1 MKSIKLSKYF
11 ELVKPEYV
19 YIQVIPHKSIR
30 NYNSV
35 NIAKAIAYTFK
46 KADKVIKIEQKKLFF
61 KTNFKISYVIDIKEN
76 NASFYF
82 IVPKPFINVILEK
95 ICEIWSKA
103 TVKVLDKA
111 LDGFTANAEYYEL
124 SYKKEDALSLS
135 TDFRSNEPLN
145 SILNVMDVM
154 KDNDRVTIIY
164 NFIANP
170 QFNWIDRYNNTM
182 TKIKE
187 NKSIDKNIF
196 SFNAI
201 CRNTL
206 IYLLDTISAV
216 IEVIN
221 DFTGGN
227 TDNSKESMYNAVLGI
242 LEKQEELSVATKK
255 KKDSTVI
262 NTQIG
267 VISDSID
274 ETRKNN
280 NVIAVTQS
288 FRSIDGDN
296 ELIADR
302 VKKSFEI
309 EQYNYN
315 TKISTI
321 SVEEGANFIQIPAR
335 TLLNQ
340 HKIDHVSIE
349 ETSVPD
355 ELKQGYI
362 SLGKNKTKGEV
373 IDTYLEDDYDIGSLP
388 LMIIGRQGGGK
399 STYLTNYCKCAISR
413 NESIFVL
420 DYIKNCE
427 MSRDIETVIP
437 KDKLVILDFSKAEN
451 LQSFAYNELKFKE
464 DSFESCYEIANKK
477 SQLTLELV
485 NSINLNGDPFSPKM
499 ERFLM
504 STCDIVFT
512 IKENATFKDI
522 IRCLTDFKYR
532 EQIIESIPE
541 DYKVYFEEDI
551 STLEEL
557 DEWSKPTKD
566 NPSEKI
572 GTRES
577 KIEGILDRMTL
588 LKRDFYLK
596 MMFNKSPDNNVNF
609 IDLMEQGKVV
619 LIRLP
624 QSKFKKYVKNVICT
638 FLITKLW
645 TSVEARG
652 EIYKKP
658 TRSHIL
664 IDELSQI
671 HTAEMYLD
679 NIITET
685 RKYGF
690 KLVLTGQRLFQLS
703 KEFIEDLKSA
713 GASFML
719 LKGSLKEDFNYF
731 KEEIGDNFTYEDLDS
746 MEQYSSLNL
755 IQYSAGFSSF
765 ITKLPN
771 PVQ

>member
-11 ELVKPEYV
+11 ELVKPEYE

-30 NYNSV
+30 NYNSG

-46 KADKVIKIEQKKLFF
+46 RADKLIKIEQKKLFF
-61 KTNFKISYVIDIKEN
+61 RTNFKISYVIDVNKD
-76 NASFYF
+76 NANFYF
-82 IVPKPFINVILEK
+82 IVPKPFTNLIVEK
-95 ICEIWSKA
+95 IYEIWSKA
-103 TVKVLDKA
+103 TVKILDSGIQ
-111 LDGFTANAEYYEL
+111 GFSPNAEYFEL
-124 SYKKEDALSLS
+124 SYKKEDALSLN

-145 SILNVMDVM
+145 SLLNVMDIM
-154 KDNDRVTIIY
+154 KDDDRVTIIY
-164 NFIANP
+164 NFVSNP

-182 TKIKE
+182 DKIKAK
-187 NKSIDKNIF
+187 KSIDKNIF

-201 CRNTL
+201 MRNGL
-206 IYLLDTISAV
+206 IYMLDTINA
-216 IEVIN
+216 IIGVIN

-227 TDNSKESMYNAVLGI
+227 HESSNESIYNAVLGI
-242 LEKQEELSVATKK
+242 LEKQDKLSVATKK

-267 VISDSID
+267 VISDSVD
-274 ETRKNN
+274 YTRKSNN
-280 NVIAVTQS
+280 INVVTQS
-288 FRSIDGDN
+288 FRAIDGDN
-296 ELIADR
+296 ELIADK
-302 VKKSFEI
+302 VKKPFYL
-309 EQYNYN
+309 EQTNFN
-315 TKISTI
+315 TKLSTI
-321 SVEEGANFIQIPAR
+321 STDEGSNFIQIPAR
-335 TLLNQ
+335 TLLTQ
-340 HKIDHVSIE
+340 HKINHISIE
-349 ETSVPD
+349 ETRVP
-355 ELKQGYI
+355 ERLKEGYVC
-362 SLGKNKTKGEV
+362 LGENKNKGTICSV
-373 IDTYLEDDYDIGSLP
+373 YLEDDYDIGSLP
-388 LMIIGRQGGGK
+388 LMLLGRQGGGK
-399 STYLTNYCKCAISR
+399 STYLANYCKYAMSR

-427 MSRDIETVIP
+427 MSKDIEKVVP
-437 KDKLVILDFSKAEN
+437 KDKLVILDFSKADN

-464 DSFESCYEIANKK
+464 DTFEGRYEIANKK

-504 STCDIVFT
+504 SACDIVFT

-532 EQIIESIPE
+532 EHIIESIQD
-541 DYKVYFEEDI
+541 DYRKYFEEDI

-566 NPSEKI
+566 SPSEKI

-596 MMFNKSPDNNVNF
+596 MMFNKSPDKNVDF
-609 IDLMEQGKVV
+609 VDLMEQGKVV

-645 TSVEARG
+645 TSAEIRG
-652 EIYKKP
+652 EMYKKP
-658 TRSHIL
+658 TRSHII

-679 NIITET
+679 SLITET

-703 KEFIEDLKSA
+703 KEFVEDLKSA
-713 GASFML
+713 GSSFML

-731 KEEIGDNFTYEDLDS
+731 KEEIGENFTYEDLDS

-755 IQYSAGFSSF
+755 IQYSEGFSSF
-765 ITKLPN
+765 ITKLPK
-771 PVQ
+771 PV

>member
-11 ELVKPEYV
+11 ELVKPKYV

-46 KADKVIKIEQKKLFF
+46 KANRLIKIEQKKLFF
-61 KTNFKISYVIDIKEN
+61 KTNFKISYVIDIKKN

-82 IVPKPFINVILEK
+82 IVPKPFVNVILEK

-111 LDGFTANAEYYEL
+111 LDGFTSNAEYYEL

-154 KDNDRVTIIY
+154 KDDDRVTIIY

-182 TKIKE
+182 TKINE

-221 DFTGGN
+221 DFIGGN
-227 TDNSKESMYNAVLGI
+227 TDNSKEIMYNAILGI
-242 LEKQEELSVATKK
+242 LEKQEELSIATKK

-267 VISDSID
+267 VISDSVD
-274 ETRKNN
+274 DTRKNN
-280 NVIAVTQS
+280 NVMAITQS
-288 FRSIDGDN
+288 FRAIDGDN
-296 ELIADR
+296 ELIADK
-302 VKKSFEI
+302 VKKPFEV
-309 EQYNYN
+309 EQYNFN
-315 TKISTI
+315 TKISTL
-321 SVEEGANFIQIPAR
+321 SVEESANLIQIPAR
-335 TLLNQ
+335 TLLEQ
-340 HKIDHVSIE
+340 HKIDHVKVE
-349 ETSVPD
+349 ETTVPD
-355 ELKQGYI
+355 ELKSGYI
-362 SLGKNKTKGEV
+362 SLGENKNKGNK
-373 IDTYLEDDYDIGSLP
+373 IKTYLEDDYDIGSLP
-388 LMIIGRQGGGK
+388 LMILGRQGGGK
-399 STYLTNYCKCAISR
+399 STYLANYCKYAIER
-413 NESIFVL
+413 NESIFVI

-427 MSRDIETVIP
+427 MSKDIETVVP

-464 DSFESCYEIANKK
+464 DTFESRYEIANKK

-485 NSINLNGDPFSPKM
+485 NSINVNGDPFSPKM

-504 STCDIVFT
+504 SACDVVFT

-532 EQIIESIPE
+532 EHIIESIQP
-541 DYKVYFEEDI
+541 DYKKYFEEDI
-551 STLEEL
+551 LTLEEL
-557 DEWSKPTKD
+557 DEWSKATKD

-638 FLITKLW
+638 FFITKLW
-645 TSVEARG
+645 TSVELRG

-658 TRSHIL
+658 TRTHIL
-664 IDELSQI
+664 IDELSQV
-671 HTAEMYLD
+671 HTAEIYLD
-679 NIITET
+679 SIITET

-690 KLVLTGQRLFQLS
+690 KPVLTGQRLFQLS

-731 KEEIGDNFTYEDLDS
+731 KEEISDDFTYEDLDR

-755 IQYSAGFSSF
+755 IQYSKGFSSF
-765 ITKLPN
+765 ITKLPK
-771 PVQ
+771 PV

>member
-11 ELVKPEYV
+11 ELVKPEYI
-19 YIQVIPHKSIR
+19 YIQIIPHKSIR
-30 NYNSV
+30 NNNSA

-46 KADKVIKIEQKKLFF
+46 RADKFIKIEQKKLFF
-61 KTNFKISYVIDIKEN
+61 KTNFKISYVIDIN
-76 NASFYF
+76 RDNASFYF
-82 IVPKPFINVILEK
+82 IVPKPFVNLILEK
-95 ICEIWSKA
+95 IYEIWNKA
-103 TVKVLDKA
+103 TVKVLDKGIE
-111 LDGFTANAEYYEL
+111 GFTSNAEYFEL
-124 SYKKEDALSLS
+124 GYKKEDALSLN

-145 SILNVMDVM
+145 SILNVMEIM
-154 KDNDRVTIIY
+154 KDDDRVTIIY
-164 NFIANP
+164 NFVSNP

-182 TKIKE
+182 NKIREK
-187 NKSIDKNIF
+187 KSIDKNIF
-196 SFNAI
+196 SLNAI
-201 CRNTL
+201 CRNGL
-206 IYLLDTISAV
+206 IYILDTINAI

-221 DFTGGN
+221 DFTGGSN
-227 TDNSKESMYNAVLGI
+227 KDTKESMYSAVLGI
-242 LEKQEELSVATKK
+242 LEKQEDLSPATKK

-267 VISDSID
+267 VISDSND
-274 ETRKNN
+274 YTRKSN
-280 NVIAVTQS
+280 NVNVITQS
-288 FRSIDGDN
+288 FRAVDGDN
-296 ELIADR
+296 ELVADK
-302 VKKSFEI
+302 VKKPFYLD
-309 EQYNYN
+309 QTNFN
-315 TKISTI
+315 TKVNTISTD
-321 SVEEGANFIQIPAR
+321 EGANFIQIPAR
-335 TLLNQ
+335 TLLSQ
-340 HKIDHVSIE
+340 HKIDHISIE
-349 ETSVPD
+349 ETTVP
-355 ELKQGYI
+355 EQLKQGYI
-362 SLGKNKTKGEV
+362 SLGKNKTKGEI

-388 LMIIGRQGGGK
+388 LMVMGRQGGGK
-399 STYLTNYCKCAISR
+399 STYLSNYCKYAMSR

-427 MSRDIETVIP
+427 MSRDIEEVVP
-437 KDKLVILDFSKAEN
+437 KDKLVVLDFSKAEN
-451 LQSFAYNELKFKE
+451 LQSFAYNELRFKE
-464 DSFESCYEIANKK
+464 DTFENKYEVANKK

-504 STCDIVFT
+504 SACDVVFT

-532 EQIIESIPE
+532 EHIIESIPK
-541 DYKVYFEEDI
+541 DYKIYFEEDI
-551 STLEEL
+551 TTLEEL
-557 DEWSKPTKD
+557 DEWSKATKD
-566 NPSEKI
+566 NPPEKI

-609 IDLMEQGKVV
+609 MELMEQGKVV

-679 NIITET
+679 GIITET

-765 ITKLPN
+765 ITKLPK
-771 PVQ
+771 PV

>member
-46 KADKVIKIEQKKLFF
+46 KANKLIKIEQKKLFF
-61 KTNFKISYVIDIKEN
+61 KTNFKISYVIDIKKN

-95 ICEIWSKA
+95 MYEIWSKA
-103 TVKVLDKA
+103 TIKVLDKA

-154 KDNDRVTIIY
+154 KDDDRVAIIY

-227 TDNSKESMYNAVLGI
+227 IDNSKESMYNAILGI
-242 LEKQEELSVATKK
+242 LEKQEELSIATKK

-267 VISDSID
+267 IVSDSID
-274 ETRKNN
+274 YTRKNN
-280 NVIAVTQS
+280 NVMAITQS
-288 FRSIDGDN
+288 FRAIDEDN
-296 ELIADR
+296 ELIADK
-302 VKKSFEI
+302 VKKPFEV
-309 EQYNYN
+309 EQYNFN
-315 TKISTI
+315 TKISTL
-321 SVEEGANFIQIPAR
+321 SVEESANLIQIPGR
-335 TLLNQ
+335 TLLEH
-340 HKIDHVSIE
+340 HKIDHVKVE
-349 ETSVPD
+349 ETTVPD

-362 SLGKNKTKGEV
+362 CLGKNKNKGKI

-388 LMIIGRQGGGK
+388 LMLLGRQGGGK
-399 STYLTNYCKCAISR
+399 STYLVNYCKYAMSR

-427 MSRDIETVIP
+427 MSRDIEKVVP

-464 DSFESCYEIANKK
+464 DTFESRYEISNKK

-485 NSINLNGDPFSPKM
+485 NSINVNGDPFSVKM

-504 STCDIVFT
+504 SACDIVFT

-532 EQIIESIPE
+532 EHIIELIQD
-541 DYKVYFEEDI
+541 DYKKYFEEDI

-658 TRSHIL
+658 TRSHII

-679 NIITET
+679 SIITET

-690 KLVLTGQRLFQLS
+690 KPVLTGQRLFQLS
-703 KEFIEDLKSA
+703 KGFIENLKGA

-731 KEEIGDNFTYEDLDS
+731 KEEIGEDFTYEDLDS

-755 IQYSAGFSSF
+755 IQYSQGFSSF
-765 ITKLPN
+765 ITKLPK
-771 PVQ
+771 PV

>member
-46 KADKVIKIEQKKLFF
+46 KANKLIKIEQKKLFF
-61 KTNFKISYVIDIKEN
+61 KTNFKISYVIDIKKN

-95 ICEIWSKA
+95 MYEIWSKA
-103 TVKVLDKA
+103 TIKVLDKA

-145 SILNVMDVM
+145 SILNVMNVM
-154 KDNDRVTIIY
+154 KDDDRIAIIY

-227 TDNSKESMYNAVLGI
+227 TDNSKESMYNAILGI
-242 LEKQEELSVATKK
+242 LEKQEELSIATKK

-267 VISDSID
+267 VVSDSID
-274 ETRKNN
+274 DTRKNN
-280 NVIAVTQS
+280 NVMAITQS
-288 FRSIDGDN
+288 FRAIDGDN
-296 ELIADR
+296 ELIADK
-302 VKKSFEI
+302 VKKHFEV
-309 EQYNYN
+309 EQYNFN
-315 TKISTI
+315 TKISTL
-321 SVEEGANFIQIPAR
+321 SVEESANLIQIPAR
-335 TLLNQ
+335 TLLEQ
-340 HKIDHVSIE
+340 HKIDHVKVE
-349 ETSVPD
+349 ETTVPD
-355 ELKQGYI
+355 KLKTGYI
-362 SLGKNKTKGEV
+362 SLGENKNKGNK
-373 IDTYLEDDYDIGSLP
+373 IKTYLEDDYDIGSLP
-388 LMIIGRQGGGK
+388 LMILGRQGGGK
-399 STYLTNYCKCAISR
+399 STYLANYCKYAIER

-427 MSRDIETVIP
+427 MSRDIEKVVS
-437 KDKLVILDFSKAEN
+437 KDKLVILDFSKHEN

-464 DSFESCYEIANKK
+464 DTFESRYEIANKK

-504 STCDIVFT
+504 SACDIVFT

-532 EQIIESIPE
+532 EHIIESIQD
-541 DYKVYFEEDI
+541 DYRKYFEEDI

-557 DEWSKPTKD
+557 DDWSKPTKD

-638 FLITKLW
+638 FLITKIW

-658 TRSHIL
+658 TRSHII

-679 NIITET
+679 SIITET

-690 KLVLTGQRLFQLS
+690 KPVLTGQRLFQLS

-731 KEEIGDNFTYEDLDS
+731 KEEIGEDFTYEDLDS

-755 IQYSAGFSSF
+755 IQYSQGFSSF
-765 ITKLPN
+765 ITKLPK
-771 PVQ
+771 PV

>member
-46 KADKVIKIEQKKLFF
+46 KANKLIKIEQKKLFF
-61 KTNFKISYVIDIKEN
+61 KTNFKISYVIDIKKN

-82 IVPKPFINVILEK
+82 IVPKPFVNIILEK

-103 TVKVLDKA
+103 TIKVLDKA

-154 KDNDRVTIIY
+154 KDDDRVTIIY

-227 TDNSKESMYNAVLGI
+227 TDNSKESMYNAILGI
-242 LEKQEELSVATKK
+242 LEKQEELSIATKK

-274 ETRKNN
+274 DTRKNN
-280 NVIAVTQS
+280 NVMAITQS
-288 FRSIDGDN
+288 FRAIDGDN
-296 ELIADR
+296 ELIADK
-302 VKKSFEI
+302 VKKPFEV
-309 EQYNYN
+309 EQYNFN
-315 TKISTI
+315 TKISTL
-321 SVEEGANFIQIPAR
+321 SVEESANLIQIPAR
-335 TLLNQ
+335 TLLEQ
-340 HKIDHVSIE
+340 HKIDHVKVE
-349 ETSVPD
+349 ETTVPD
-355 ELKQGYI
+355 ELKSGYI
-362 SLGKNKTKGEV
+362 SLGENKNKGNK
-373 IDTYLEDDYDIGSLP
+373 IKTYLEDDYDIGSLP
-388 LMIIGRQGGGK
+388 LMLLGRQGGGK
-399 STYLTNYCKCAISR
+399 STYLVNYCKYAMSR

-427 MSRDIETVIP
+427 MSRDIEKVVP
-437 KDKLVILDFSKAEN
+437 KDKLVILDFSQAEN

-464 DSFESCYEIANKK
+464 DTFESRYEIANKK

-485 NSINLNGDPFSPKM
+485 NSINMNGDPFSPKM

-504 STCDIVFT
+504 SACDIVFT

-532 EQIIESIPE
+532 EYIIKSIQD
-541 DYKVYFEEDI
+541 DYRKYFEEDI

-557 DEWSKPTKD
+557 DEWSKATKD

-596 MMFNKSPDNNVNF
+596 MMFNKSPDKNVDF
-609 IDLMEQGKVV
+609 VDLMEQGKVV

-645 TSVEARG
+645 TSAEIRG
-652 EIYKKP
+652 EMYKRP
-658 TRSHIL
+658 TRSHII

-679 NIITET
+679 SLITET

-731 KEEIGDNFTYEDLDS
+731 KEEIGEDFTYEDLDS

-755 IQYSAGFSSF
+755 IQYSQGFSSF
-765 ITKLPN
+765 ITKLPK
-771 PVQ
+771 PV

>member
-11 ELVKPEYV
+11 ELVKPEYS
-19 YIQVIPHKSIR
+19 YIQIIPHKSIR

-46 KADKVIKIEQKKLFF
+46 RADKLIKIEKKKLFF
-61 KTNFKISYVIDIKEN
+61 KTNFKISYVIDIKKN
-76 NASFYF
+76 NAGFYF
-82 IVPKPFINVILEK
+82 IVPKPFVNVILEK

-103 TVKVLDKA
+103 TVNVLDKPI
-111 LDGFTANAEYYEL
+111 DGFTTNAEYYEL
-124 SYKKEDALSLS
+124 SYKKEDALSLN

-154 KDNDRVTIIY
+154 KDEDRVTIIY
-164 NFIANP
+164 NFVANP

-182 TKIKE
+182 QKIKE
-187 NKSIDKNIF
+187 KKSIDKNIF
-196 SFNAI
+196 SLNAI
-201 CRNTL
+201 CRNAL
-206 IYLLDTISAV
+206 IYLLDTINAV
-216 IEVIN
+216 IGVIN
-221 DFTGGN
+221 DFTGGSS
-227 TDNSKESMYNAVLGI
+227 TDNKESMYSAVLGI
-242 LEKQEELSVATKK
+242 LEKQDELSVATKK

-267 VISDSID
+267 VISDSVD
-274 ETRKNN
+274 DTRKNN

-288 FRSIDGDN
+288 FRAIDGDN
-296 ELIADR
+296 ELVADK
-302 VKKSFEI
+302 VNKPFEI

-315 TKISTI
+315 TKISTV

-340 HKIDHVSIE
+340 HKIDHISVE
-349 ETSVPD
+349 ETKVPE
-355 ELKQGYI
+355 ELKEGYI

-388 LMIIGRQGGGK
+388 LMVMGRQGGGK
-399 STYLTNYCKCAISR
+399 STYLANYCKYAMSR

-427 MSRDIETVIP
+427 MSREIEEIVP
-437 KDKLVILDFSKAEN
+437 KEKLVILDFSKVEN

-464 DSFESCYEIANKK
+464 NTFENKYEVANKK

-504 STCDIVFT
+504 SACDVVFT

-532 EQIIESIPE
+532 EHIIENISD
-541 DYKVYFEEDI
+541 DYKAYFQEDI
-551 STLEEL
+551 ATLEEL
-557 DEWSKPTKD
+557 DEWSKATKD
-566 NPSEKI
+566 NPPEKI

-577 KIEGILDRMTL
+577 KIEGVLDRMTL

-596 MMFNKSPDNNVNF
+596 MMFNKSPDNNVDF
-609 IDLMEQGKVV
+609 IELMEQGKVV

-658 TRSHIL
+658 TRSHII
-664 IDELSQI
+664 IDELSQV

-679 NIITET
+679 GIITET

-731 KEEIGDNFTYEDLDS
+731 KEEIGENFTYEDLDA

-755 IQYSAGFSSF
+755 IQYSKGFSSF
-765 ITKLPN
+765 ITKLPK
-771 PVQ
+771 PV

>member
-19 YIQVIPHKSIR
+19 YIQVISHKSIR

-46 KADKVIKIEQKKLFF
+46 KANKLIKIEQKKLFF
-61 KTNFKISYVIDIKEN
+61 KTNFKISYVIDIKKN

-82 IVPKPFINVILEK
+82 IVPKPFVNIILEK

-103 TVKVLDKA
+103 TIKVLDKA

-154 KDNDRVTIIY
+154 KDDDRVAIIY

-182 TKIKE
+182 AKIKE

-227 TDNSKESMYNAVLGI
+227 TDNSKESMYNAILGI
-242 LEKQEELSVATKK
+242 LEKQEELSIATKK
-255 KKDSTVI
+255 KRDSTVI
-262 NTQIG
+262 NTQIV
-267 VISDSID
+267 VISDSVD
-274 ETRKNN
+274 DTRKNN
-280 NVIAVTQS
+280 NAMAITQS
-288 FRSIDGDN
+288 FRAVDGDN
-296 ELIADR
+296 ELIADK
-302 VKKSFEI
+302 VKRPFEV
-309 EQYNYN
+309 EQYNFN
-315 TKISTI
+315 TKISTL
-321 SVEEGANFIQIPAR
+321 SVEESANLIQIPAR
-335 TLLNQ
+335 TLLEQ
-340 HKIDHVSIE
+340 HKIDHVKVE
-349 ETSVPD
+349 ETTVPD
-355 ELKQGYI
+355 ELNSGYI
-362 SLGKNKTKGEV
+362 SLGENKNKGNK
-373 IDTYLEDDYDIGSLP
+373 IKTYLEDDYDIGSLP
-388 LMIIGRQGGGK
+388 LMLLGRQGGGK
-399 STYLTNYCKCAISR
+399 STYLANYCKYAMSR

-427 MSRDIETVIP
+427 MSRDIEKVVP

-464 DSFESCYEIANKK
+464 DTFESRYEIANKK

-485 NSINLNGDPFSPKM
+485 NSINVNGDPFSAKM

-504 STCDIVFT
+504 SACDIVFT

-532 EQIIESIPE
+532 EHIIESIQD
-541 DYKVYFEEDI
+541 DYRKYFEEDI

-652 EIYKKP
+652 EMYKKP
-658 TRSHIL
+658 TRSHII

-671 HTAEMYLD
+671 HTAEMYL
-679 NIITET
+679 NNLITET

-713 GASFML
+713 GSSFML

-731 KEEIGDNFTYEDLDS
+731 KEEIGENFTYEDLDS

-755 IQYSAGFSSF
+755 IQYSQGFSSF
-765 ITKLPN
+765 ITKLPK
-771 PVQ
+771 PV